1 MNTNVRAKLAQVPG
15 ARAIVKGFRNLRER
29 IFMPLRQTTNEHE
42 AMLKILADT
51 NFRMRAIMKHAQN
64 KPINVLFVCHEP
76 ALWSMFESI
85 YEVMENDSAF
95 CPMVVALP
103 YRHPT
108 LPNGQYKDAGMY
120 EYCKSKN
127 INAIQGLNKETNEWL
142 NPASLLPDYV
152 FFQTPYRLLTPVWSV
167 EKISMMAK
175 VCYVPYGG
183 CIYAGEVDEIV
194 NPINFFKHASII
206 FKENLQTK
214 NNFVQKFAGNA
225 WFNHQTVLLSG
236 CTKLDFLYSNCNYQR
251 ILWRRG
257 LQNHIKRILWT
268 PRWHTEE
275 GNCHFFDYKQ
285 FFLDFCSLHQEVDF
299 IFRPHPLSLQNFIK
313 TGELSQSDLDQ
324 LEIAYEQSTNM
335 VIDKG
340 GGYEDTFST
349 SDILISDMSTILFEY
364 FATGKPIIYTHRVD
378 HFNELGKKISEGFYW
393 VKNAVELK
401 ATLEM
406 LLTGEDPLM
415 NKRTELKKML
425 YFIPDGGVGRF
436 IKQTLK
442 DDYDKYLK

>member
-1 MNTNVRAKLAQVPG
+1 MIKNYLYK
-15 ARAIVKGFRNLRER
+15 IRNYFLKPFPSQLEQN
-29 IFMPLRQTTNEHE
+29 LS
-42 AMLKILADT
+42 MLKVLAEIS
-51 NFRMRAIMKHAQN
+51 FRTRAMMKIAKN
-64 KPINVLFVCHEP
+64 EPINVLFVCHEP
-76 ALWSMFESI
+76 ALWNMFESI
-85 YEVMENDSAF
+85 YKAMEKDDSFA
-95 CPMVVALP
+95 PLVVTLP
-103 YRHPT
+103 YRHDT
-108 LPNGQYKDAGMY
+108 LPEGHYKDAGMFK
-120 EYCKSKN
+120 YCKDSN
-127 INAIQGLNKETNEWL
+127 IKAIRGYDRDTDKWI
-142 NPASLLPDYV
+142 NPADLMPDYV
-152 FFQTPYRLLTPVWSV
+152 FFQTPYHFFPVQWCV
-167 EKISMMAK
+167 EQISMIAK

-214 NNFVQKFAGNA
+214 NNFVQRFAGNS

-236 CTKLDFLYSNCNYQR
+236 CPKLDFLYSNSNYQR

-257 LQNHIKRILWT
+257 LQKHIKRILWT

-313 TGELSQSDLDQ
+313 TGELSQGDLAQ
-324 LEIAYEQSTNM
+324 MEIAYEQSTNM

-415 NKRTELKKML
+415 KKREELKKKL
-425 YFIPDGGVGRF
+425 YFIPVGGAGQF